1 MAQRQ
6 SNVHSPARRVRIE
19 RNQLTDLIIHE
30 KLETT
35 HAKAKEI
42 SKKMDKLITLAK
54 KGTIAAR
61 RQAAKT
67 LRHARVDDRQTALQ
81 KLFGP
86 LAKAYANRNGGYTR
100 VLKTGYRRGDAAP
113 TSIVVFAK

>member
-6 SNVHSPARRVRIE
+6 SNVHSPARRRRTE
-19 RNQLTDLIIHE
+19 RTQLTDLILHD

-42 SKKMDKLITLAK
+42 SKKMDRLITLAK
-54 KGTIAAR
+54 KGTLAAR
-61 RQAAKT
+61 RQAART
-67 LRHARVDDRQTALQ
+67 LRNSRVDDKQTALQ

-86 LAKAYANRNGGYTR
+86 IAKAYANRDGGYTK
-100 VLKTGYRRGDAAP
+100 VLKTGNRKGDAAP
-113 TSIVVFAK
+113 TSIVLFTK

>member
-6 SNVHSPARRVRIE
+6 SNVHSPARRVRTE
-19 RNQLTDLIIHE
+19 RNQLTDLIIHD

-35 HAKAKEI
+35 LAKAKEI
-42 SKKMDKLITLAK
+42 SKKMDKLVTLAK

-61 RQAAKT
+61 RQAART
-67 LRHARVDDRQTALQ
+67 LRHSKVDDKQTALQ

-86 LAKAYANRNGGYTR
+86 IAKAYANRDGGYTK
-100 VLKTGYRRGDAAP
+100 VLKTGNRKGDAAP
-113 TSIVVFAK
+113 MAIVLFTK